1 MGVFYLDDVFLLSYL
16 LIFVV
21 YLHNNQQICI
31 FAVMINEVETKD
43 IYEYSN
49 GELASWLGDRFKE
62 YRRALGLSQ
71 KQVSLQSGVS
81 VMTIVRF
88 ERGEGNSIR
97 LDNLIALLRA
107 IQRLEDIT
115 ELIPDLPPSLYPKK
129 RR

>member
-1 MGVFYLDDVFLLSYL
+1 
-16 LIFVV
+16 
-21 YLHNNQQICI
+21 
-31 FAVMINEVETKD
+31 MINEVETKE

-49 GELASWLGDRFKE
+49 GELASWLGNRFKE

-107 IQRLEDIT
+107 IQRLDDIT